1 MFGHSS
7 EADSAAIRKVRS
19 EAQPS
24 PSCFSFCF
32 ASFHE
37 VLVAPAGLTNTAIL
51 LSQPSRELGM
61 KSRLSITCPA
71 YYFKKQN
78 VTLFI
83 YCMQVHTVQGRGQLV
98 RRQFSQSTMWVPGI
112 TLRSSGLVVG
122 AIVISRP
129 PPPPRL
135 FSPLIKLGC
144 CLCAN
149 ITPLG
154 MEP

>member
-1 MFGHSS
+1 MFGHSR
-7 EADSAAIRKVRS
+7 EADSAATGKVRS

-24 PSCFSFCF
+24 PSCFSFCLV
-32 ASFHE
+32 SFHE

-51 LSQPSRELGM
+51 LSQPSRELEM

-78 VTLFI
+78 VTLFT
-83 YCMQVHTVQGRGQLV
+83 YCMQAYTVQGRGQLV
-98 RRQFSQSTMWVPGI
+98 RRQFSPSMPGI
-112 TLRSSGLVVG
+112 TFRSSSLVVG

-135 FSPLIKLGC
+135 FSPLIKPGC
-144 CLCAN
+144 CLCSN